1 MTCSIYVMLFVCIF
15 FSVDCLA
22 WEKWNSKF
30 QMMIRISYKG
40 NIRDKISMREV
51 QDFWMI
57 LNGGSGFI
65 YNIFISF

>member
-1 MTCSIYVMLFVCIF
+1 MTGSIYVMLFICIF

-40 NIRDKISMREV
+40 NIRDTIA
-51 QDFWMI
+51 
-57 LNGGSGFI
+57 
-65 YNIFISF
+65 